1 MFLKK
6 KNNNNMLSVNQYVKA
21 WSIFFGIKYYTVL

>member
-6 KNNNNMLSVNQYVKA
+6 KNNNMLSVNQYVKA
-21 WSIFFGIKYYTVL
+21 WSIFFGIKYYSVL